1 MKKILIIGGSH
12 RDLPLIKSAKRLG
25 YFTISVGVNK
35 NYIAYKYSDKN
46 YSIDFRDIDKLKKI
60 INDENISYIIPGS
73 GELPMLIAAQ
83 LCDNCNYDNDEVLK
97 ILHSKDLFKNLCL
110 ELNINV
116 PKNFDIKNE
125 KINNIDFPV
134 IVKPTNLSGGKG
146 IRIVY
151 DNDQLLSAVKNIEVL
166 TKNDNYLVEEFID
179 GELIAYSVILKDQKI
194 IYGFFAKEYE
204 KNYYV
209 TTTVKVDINQKIKEE
224 INEDIEKLSNNL
236 NLKDGLLH
244 VQFMLS
250 KNNKAKILEVTRRIP
265 GDLFPFLIDISDGVN
280 YSDAVFKS
288 YLGETKSIEKL
299 LIRTKNDYNIRYCV
313 LSKIDS
319 KLDSIYIDNSIEIVD
334 RLDIIEKGDSIE
346 KDCLVSILIIK
357 NNEEIL
363 DKLDKLIYVKG
374 KK

>member
-12 RDLPLIKSAKRLG
+12 RDLPLINSAKRLG

-60 INDENISYIIPGS
+60 INDEKISYIIPGS

-83 LCDNCNYDNDEVLK
+83 LCDNCNYDNDEILK

-151 DNDQLLSAVKNIEVL
+151 DNEQLLSAVKNIEVL
-166 TKNDNYLVEEFID
+166 TKNDNYIVEEFID
-179 GELIAYSVILKDQKI
+179 GELIAYSVILKNQKI

-224 INEDIEKLSNNL
+224 IKEDIEKLSNNL

-319 KLDSIYIDNSIEIVD
+319 KLDSIYIDDSIEIVD